1 MPPEPT
7 PRGEPELHAEV
18 ARYGREYAWRPVAI
32 SSPVENA
39 TSGVAATGT
48 VRPQCQNI
56 ACFFEYA
63 DADGS
68 SDLDAEE
75 LLILTGH
82 VGSDASWAWQ
92 ERTPSQC
99 LKLEDLLMNS
109 IELRTYL
116 YCVYPALEGL
126 LE

>member
-1 MPPEPT
+1 MA
-7 PRGEPELHAEV
+7 LAL
-18 ARYGREYAWRPVAI
+18 
-32 SSPVENA
+32 SSGDRQSSSERR
-39 TSGVAATGT
+39 VAAAEQELALLDTDHAD
-48 VRPQCQNI
+48 VAQSP
-56 ACFFEYA
+56 CFFEYA